1 MVGQELK
8 RQKSKQMDM
17 KYFKAIL
24 IILFATS
31 IIGCSSDDDAPLRP
45 LADFQ
50 FLVEGAIVTFNGT
63 VENATSINWDFGD
76 GNSSTE
82 EDPVHAFAD
91 PGTYTVV
98 MTATGDSGSFSET
111 KEVTIL
117 PSFEILLT
125 GGPGRPEGKTW
136 RLKRAY
142 TAGKEGAGLVE
153 NDLGLLIASFDNL
166 LDAVGLG
173 ASYDDSFTFVYD
185 GTYRVDN
192 VDGQSLM
199 GLIHASAF
207 FPTAIT
213 GISADVNNVPL
224 AHAAY
229 TPVTD
234 ATWTVSEED
243 FTIDTLYPQVGPVS
257 VNFTGKQ
264 RLILGEYL
272 GYKETSNIVI
282 LKELTETTMN
292 VALGIHTEPSFFDTP
307 TLFFHLTLES
317 L

>member
-1 MVGQELK
+1 MK
-8 RQKSKQMDM
+8 HSKIIVLLL
-17 KYFKAIL
+17 FTLIL
-24 IILFATS
+24 MN
-31 IIGCSSDDDAPLRP
+31 CSNEDDAPLTP

-50 FLVEGAIVTFNGT
+50 FLVEGAVVTFNGT

-76 GNSSTE
+76 GSTSTE
-82 EDPVHAFAD
+82 EDPVYAFAN

-98 MTATGDSGSFSET
+98 MTASGANGTFTET

-142 TAGKEGAGLVE
+142 TAGKEGAGLIE
-153 NDLGLLIASFDNL
+153 NELGLLIASFDNL
-166 LDAVGLG
+166 LEAVSLG
-173 ASYDDSFTFVYD
+173 ASYDDSFTFVHD
-185 GTYRVDN
+185 GTYKVDN

-207 FPTAIT
+207 FPNEIT

-224 AHAAY
+224 AHAVYA
-229 TPVTD
+229 PRTD
-234 ATWTVSEED
+234 ATWSVSEDD
-243 FTIDTLYPQVGPVS
+243 FTIDTLYPQVGPIS
-257 VNFTGKQ
+257 IPFTGKQ
-264 RLILGEYL
+264 RLILDEYL
-272 GYKETSNIVI
+272 GFKETSNIVI

-292 VALGIHTEPSFFDTP
+292 VAIAIHTEPSFFDTP